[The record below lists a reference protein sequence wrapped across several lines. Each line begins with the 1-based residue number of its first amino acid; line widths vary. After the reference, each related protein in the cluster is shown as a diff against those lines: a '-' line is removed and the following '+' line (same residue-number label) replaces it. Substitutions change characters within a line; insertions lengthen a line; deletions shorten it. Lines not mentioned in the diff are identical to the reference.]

1 MKLAM
6 VIYTGPEQ
14 ANTATLIGIARSA
27 RAKGNDVTVFAM
39 SAGVRNLARE
49 DFVKLAD
56 DGVKIA
62 VCDHNR
68 TGFNAPADVDGVS
81 YGSQY
86 DLAGYV
92 NGCDRFLSFT

>member
-14 ANTATLIGIARSA
+14 ANTATLIGIASAA
-27 RAKGNDVTVFAM
+27 RAKGDDVTVFAM
-39 SAGVRNLARE
+39 SDGVRNLARE

-56 DGVKIA
+56 DGINIA

-68 TGFNAPADVDGVS
+68 TEFGAPTDVEGVN

-86 DLAGYV
+86 DLAGYI